1 MGATG
6 GNTFT
11 VEPGKTKEIKF
22 TLHVPENTAPGDY
35 AGGLVVTNDPN
46 APSTAAVTAT
56 DSGAMGMVVQI
67 RTGLRI
73 YLNVKRERKF
83 DFLWNS
89 EGENIDYSHLVEDES
104 HIFNY
109 YFNNKGNIS
118 LDVNAKLHL
127 KNLFFDLET
136 VDANLGT
143 IIAGSTSSP
152 QIIWTKVPPVGLI
165 TATTIVSY
173 NINSLSGTATPEEKR
188 KIFR

>member
-1 MGATG
+1 M
-6 GNTFT
+6 
-11 VEPGKTKEIKF
+11 
-22 TLHVPENTAPGDY
+22 
-35 AGGLVVTNDPN
+35 VVTNDPN

-73 YLNVKRERKF
+73 YLNVKGERKF